1 MSGCLCVVKLF
12 QIAYLFTP
20 IVVLFLILTKLGTH
34 DLCTN
39 MQKAVEQTFTI
50 LFLQEAQLSQSDRA
64 MLCVIEYS
72 AKSLEVTHG
81 HSK

>member
-1 MSGCLCVVKLF
+1 
-12 QIAYLFTP
+12 
-20 IVVLFLILTKLGTH
+20 
-34 DLCTN
+34 

-81 HSK
+81 HSKWYPWEGRISITSSSL